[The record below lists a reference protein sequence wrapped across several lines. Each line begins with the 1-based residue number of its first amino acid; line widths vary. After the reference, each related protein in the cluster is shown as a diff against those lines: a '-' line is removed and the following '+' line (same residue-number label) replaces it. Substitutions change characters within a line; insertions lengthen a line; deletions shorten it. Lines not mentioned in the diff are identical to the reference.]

1 MTFLRQLSV
10 FTLFCVLVSGI
21 FSGAQAQQQVP
32 LNIAIVNIDKILGT
46 AAAPKSIL
54 AQIKQIRD
62 TYRQE
67 VQKEEEALR
76 QANQELAQKQSL
88 LSPEAFKEERR
99 KFEQNVL
106 AVQKKVQQKNLSL
119 QNAKQDAQNQVQSA
133 LRDVVLEISKEKG
146 YTLVL
151 RRNQTVIV
159 ADPLDITDQVIAA
172 LDKKLPKVTV
182 SPK

>member
-1 MTFLRQLSV
+1 M
-10 FTLFCVLVSGI
+10 
-21 FSGAQAQQQVP
+21 
-32 LNIAIVNIDKILGT
+32 
-46 AAAPKSIL
+46 
-54 AQIKQIRD
+54 
-62 TYRQE
+62 
-67 VQKEEEALR
+67 
-76 QANQELAQKQSL
+76 
-88 LSPEAFKEERR
+88 
-99 KFEQNVL
+99 
-106 AVQKKVQQKNLSL
+106 
-119 QNAKQDAQNQVQSA
+119 QSA

>member
-1 MTFLRQLSV
+1 MTFLRQLPV
-10 FTLFCVLVSGI
+10 LTLLCVLISGV

-46 AAAPKSIL
+46 AAAPKGIL

-106 AVQKKVQQKNLSL
+106 AVQKKVQQK
-119 QNAKQDAQNQVQSA
+119 
-133 LRDVVLEISKEKG
+133 
-146 YTLVL
+146 T
-151 RRNQTVIV
+151 
-159 ADPLDITDQVIAA
+159 
-172 LDKKLPKVTV
+172 
-182 SPK
+182 